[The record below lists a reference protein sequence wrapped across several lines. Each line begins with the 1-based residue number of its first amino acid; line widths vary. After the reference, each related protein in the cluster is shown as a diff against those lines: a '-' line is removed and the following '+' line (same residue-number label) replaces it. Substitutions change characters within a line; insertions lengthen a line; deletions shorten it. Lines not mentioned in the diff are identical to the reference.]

1 MNDNE
6 LLAQLKAADPASLR
20 GAPQPDLDRLLENT
34 MTTEIQ
40 PTPIRPRRR
49 WIPAAAAAAVLIAAG
64 GVVWGV
70 NAQDNPPTATP
81 PVPAVKLTLAGGA
94 AGKCRAP
101 EVADFKDLPVAFE
114 GQVTA
119 IKGDLITLKVAHWYR
134 GGPADNV
141 EVQSMPEDVATL
153 LGVDFTVG
161 DNYLVAAS
169 NGQVSICGH
178 SGPSD
183 PDLRK
188 LYEQAYTG

>member
-1 MNDNE
+1 MNDDE
-6 LLAQLKAADPASLR
+6 LLARLQAADPASR
-20 GAPQPDLDRLLENT
+20 APRPDLDRLLETT
-34 MTTEIQ
+34 MTTDTE
-40 PTPIRPRRR
+40 TRPSTTTRRR
-49 WIPAAAAAAVLIAAG
+49 WIPAAAAVALIAAAAL
-64 GVVWGV
+64 VWGLAP
-70 NAQDNPPTATP
+70 NDHPPTAAT

-119 IKGDLITLKVAHWYR
+119 IKGDLVTLKVAHWYR
-134 GGPADNV
+134 GGPAETV

-161 DNYLVAAS
+161 DSYLVAAS
-169 NGQVSICGH
+169 NGQVSTCGH

-183 PDLRK
+183 PDLRH
-188 LYEQAYTG
+188 LYEQAY